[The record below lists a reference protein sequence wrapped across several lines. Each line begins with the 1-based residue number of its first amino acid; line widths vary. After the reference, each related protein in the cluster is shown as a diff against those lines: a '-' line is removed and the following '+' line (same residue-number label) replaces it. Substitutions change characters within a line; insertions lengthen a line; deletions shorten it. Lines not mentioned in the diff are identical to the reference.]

1 MKIKIFAMAQ
11 LVRIAIFITI
21 GQCEQSFEKIIL
33 HCHTV
38 KKFFMVNKLT
48 IVNTFVLH
56 TLHHN
61 ITHSAIRTPKTTE
74 KKNGKFEMWGGGG
87 EESRTHSINKNELK
101 LTRERRIR
109 LATTL
114 SHWSLGSR
122 N

>member
-1 MKIKIFAMAQ
+1 M
-11 LVRIAIFITI
+11 L
-21 GQCEQSFEKIIL
+21 
-33 HCHTV
+33 
-38 KKFFMVNKLT
+38 NKLT

-74 KKNGKFEMWGGGG
+74 KKMENLKCGGGGGGG

-109 LATTL
+109 LATNL